1 MSASKD
7 LFFEIEAQ
15 QCRLWIYNQYGLDVN
30 AEDTTGLWNELY
42 DEYIEMLD
50 AEQAEY
56 LWLERHSH
64 NQFFHEFSTD
74 LTTANSLLTLA
85 GNKTQANTTYK
96 LVYAHA
102 VTLLEALI
110 STVVRKLVISEH
122 RLMLNLVTEY
132 DALSKRTIP
141 LKQVAQ
147 DPAIVQGIVL
157 KVLSELSFHNVAT
170 IREIL
175 SAMFGD
181 HMKGLELADIAR
193 ICNKRHDIVHRNGK
207 TVDDEPIDLSIED
220 VQQAIHDIEV
230 FAADLKRRVYEALEE
245 KDTKVQP

>member
-7 LFFEIEAQ
+7 VFFEIEAQ
-15 QCRLWIYNQYGLDVN
+15 QCSLWIHNKYGLDLT
-30 AEDTTGLWNELY
+30 AEDTTGLWDEFY
-42 DEYIEMLD
+42 EEYIEMLD

-64 NQFFHEFSTD
+64 KQFFHEFSTD
-74 LTTANSLLTLA
+74 LTTAYSLLTLA
-85 GNKTQANTTYK
+85 GNQTQANITYK

-110 STVVRKLVISEH
+110 STVVRKLAISEP

-132 DALSKRTIP
+132 EALSKRTIS

-175 SAMFGD
+175 GAMFGE
-181 HMKGLELADIAR
+181 HMKGLEMADIAR
-193 ICNKRHDIVHRNGK
+193 ICIKRHDIVHRNGK

-220 VQQAIHDIEV
+220 VQQAIHAIEA
-230 FAADLKRRVYEALEE
+230 FAADLKRRVDEALEK
-245 KDTKVQP
+245 KDT